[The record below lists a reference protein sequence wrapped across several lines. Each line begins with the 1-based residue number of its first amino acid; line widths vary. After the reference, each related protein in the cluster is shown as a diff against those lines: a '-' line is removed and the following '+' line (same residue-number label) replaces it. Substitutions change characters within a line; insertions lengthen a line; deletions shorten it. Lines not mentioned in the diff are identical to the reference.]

1 MDSRLGVDGSKSGG
15 KCSRRKIFCA
25 FFLAVAI
32 NIYAYIIVFKNDY
45 NTALKSAAKSMR
57 QNCYSLFLHKC
68 HYIRIA
74 LALLG
79 KLGIIT
85 FLQLACNAQMA
96 ELVDAHGSGPCT
108 ARCGGSNPLLGT
120 IPHSPKASKHAAH
133 SIITRLSRQ
142 ALGKHTAT
150 DSRTFR
156 HYLPSA
162 CLESLVIIESAACL
176 LALGE

>member
-85 FLQLACNAQMA
+85 FFQLACNAKLA
-96 ELVDAHGSGPCT
+96 ELVVAHRSST
-108 ARCGGSNPLLGT
+108 STEECG
-120 IPHSPKASKHAAH
+120 A
-133 SIITRLSRQ
+133 
-142 ALGKHTAT
+142 
-150 DSRTFR
+150 
-156 HYLPSA
+156 
-162 CLESLVIIESAACL
+162 
-176 LALGE
+176 

>member
-85 FLQLACNAQMA
+85 FLQLARSEEHTS
-96 ELVDAHGSGPCT
+96 ELQSRGHLVC
-108 ARCGGSNPLLGT
+108 RLL
-120 IPHSPKASKHAAH
+120 
-133 SIITRLSRQ
+133 L
-142 ALGKHTAT
+142 
-150 DSRTFR
+150 
-156 HYLPSA
+156 
-162 CLESLVIIESAACL
+162 
-176 LALGE
+176 